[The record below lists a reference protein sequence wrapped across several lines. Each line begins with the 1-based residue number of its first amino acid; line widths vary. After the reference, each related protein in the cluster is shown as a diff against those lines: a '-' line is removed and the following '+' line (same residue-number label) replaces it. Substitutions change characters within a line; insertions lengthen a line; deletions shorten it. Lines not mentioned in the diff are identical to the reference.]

1 MFTVVYSARRSS
13 IGGLSTLRSKGWIDA
28 RIQTAG
34 IVINM
39 RPSSGDDRSNS
50 VNEVSAELPS
60 PNDV

>member
-1 MFTVVYSARRSS
+1 M
-13 IGGLSTLRSKGWIDA
+13 RSKGWIEA

-50 VNEVSAELPS
+50 VNKVSAELLS